1 MNKNYQLNIYQ
12 NDKLMGTFQT
22 ASLNPLE
29 DIKSLIGYLQH
40 HQDLTFKLHHLVE
53 ESRVLLQ
60 KYGSMQLLGINN
72 VYQPCSIDSLEELK
86 NKENID

>member
-60 KYGSMQLLGINN
+60 KDGSMQLLGINN

-86 NKENID
+86 K